1 MYYLRVIEKYMT
13 SIGVFR
19 DQFKVMG
26 QPDLKKMKNF
36 GGNMKRFSL
45 LFILVFAVA
54 AFGQEAMEA
63 PAEEMATDMM
73 ADTAAVDTMAMDDM
87 LMTDTTAVEEAVMEE
102 EDAGDAL
109 EAMLAEEGT
118 MESEVTS
125 GSALIGYTAGLDI
138 GYPVYMHGGLG
149 DSYDTAGP
157 AFGLVVN
164 TPFGAAI
171 GPFEIGFGA
180 QIGMFSFSNSTDDR
194 ELSGVVAL
202 ATANTSVFETAQGA
216 ITVQIGAGYY
226 GASLGLTAGAAF
238 DYAVPGAPIVL
249 RPYARANATLDSG
262 TETSGDDTGS
272 YSWLNIGAMISL
284 DISALF

>member
-1 MYYLRVIEKYMT
+1 
-13 SIGVFR
+13 
-19 DQFKVMG
+19 MG

>member
-1 MYYLRVIEKYMT
+1 MT